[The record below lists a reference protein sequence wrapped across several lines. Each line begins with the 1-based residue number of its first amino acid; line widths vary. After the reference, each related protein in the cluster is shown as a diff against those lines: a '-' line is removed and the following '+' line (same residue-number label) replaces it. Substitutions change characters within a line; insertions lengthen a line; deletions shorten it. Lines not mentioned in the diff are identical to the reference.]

1 MKPPQKKKPAS
12 AVKSTQLNKLRDV
25 LAIAEQSGLLRG
37 GRTKIVRGRMPQA
50 LVDQA
55 KARTGIK
62 SDTNLIQMALANL
75 AVGDDYPEWLLSQKG
90 TVAAHFD
97 LEF

>member
-1 MKPPQKKKPAS
+1 MRPPQKKKPAS
-12 AVKSTQLNKLRDV
+12 AGQSSKLRDV

-37 GRTKIVRGRMPQA
+37 GRTKVVRGRMPEA
-50 LVDQA
+50 LVERA

-75 AVGDDYPEWLLSQKG
+75 AVGDDYPEWLLSQTG
-90 TVAAHFD
+90 TVASDLD